1 MFAAAGRDARLTGA
15 REDAASLARPAGM
28 DENDLLNAF
37 GIGLLMLAAAVAALL
52 LPALLLPA

>member
-1 MFAAAGRDARLTGA
+1 
-15 REDAASLARPAGM
+15 M